1 MQSRG
6 EWMKQGATRPL
17 VGAQRKEGATDRGRG
32 TLWRVVERLHLPTLV
47 VLLIG
52 VVIWSLLSQ
61 RFGQYLLPSPGRV
74 LRALDQL
81 VTSGDIWVHIGA
93 TLRRIGLGFGAAC
106 GVALVVGFCASR
118 LRPVELVIR
127 DLTAIL
133 NSTSVFVWIVLAM
146 IWFGL
151 TDRAPVFTTFMIT
164 LPVLLSNVLEGVA
177 SVDRKL
183 LEMARAYRF
192 GSLDRFVQITIPSI
206 SPYLLAGMSNAFALA
221 LRVSVIAEIFGVTT
235 GIGYQMN
242 YSRDILRTDLM
253 FAWAVVLIV
262 VMVVV
267 DRLVFATISRRVSRW
282 R

>member
-1 MQSRG
+1 VQMLSNRA
-6 EWMKQGATRPL
+6 KDRPL
-17 VGAQRKEGATDRGRG
+17 ATSQRAKATSARRGGDLLR
-32 TLWRVVERLHLPTLV
+32 LVERLHLPTLV

-52 VVIWSLLSQ
+52 VAVWSLLSQ

-74 LRALDQL
+74 LRALEQL
-81 VTSGDIWVHIGA
+81 VASGDVWIHVLA
-93 TLRRIGLGFGAAC
+93 TLRRIGLGFGTAC
-106 GVALVVGFCASR
+106 VVALVVGFCASR
-118 LRPVELVIR
+118 LRLVDLVIR

-192 GSLDRFVQITIPSI
+192 GSLDRFFHITIPSTA
-206 SPYLLAGMSNAFALA
+206 PYIVAGMQITFALA